1 MYHLY
6 MDSIDISN
14 IYLQSKNYKT
24 AFLSPF
30 FSFVLG
36 GIIFI
41 LPSVCKAHFF
51 CFYTIMKSVRVI

>member
-14 IYLQSKNYKT
+14 IYLQSKTMKQL
-24 AFLSPF
+24 FLSPF

-36 GIIFI
+36 GIILFAVFVI
-41 LPSVCKAHFF
+41 RFLF
-51 CFYTIMKSVRVI
+51 CFYTIMNSVLIT